1 MFIAF
6 CKFTKMQ
13 MKLGCIIFPLKIGN
27 FTQLGFYNLMA
38 SISDILDQTALSQAD
53 LEQLLQ
59 CEGEE
64 KGLLFRKAAEIKDLY
79 VGKKVYFRG
88 LIEFSNVCEKD
99 CFYCGIRKSNHP
111 VKRYN
116 LNDNEILDAARFA
129 DENNF
134 GSVVLQ
140 SGENSSPVF
149 ADRIENLIKEMKQLS
164 NNRLGITLSVG
175 EQSENVYRQWFE
187 AGAHRYLLRIETSNP
202 MLYRKIHPNNQLHNF
217 EQRLNCLYL
226 LRKIGYQVGTGVM
239 IGLPFQ
245 TTADL
250 ANDLLFFQS
259 FGIDMVGMGP
269 YIEHSQAP
277 LFKFRNQLLPLK
289 GRFELSLKMIAILR
303 ILMKDIN
310 IAAATALQAIDPLGR
325 EKGIK
330 VGANII
336 MPNITPGFYRNDY
349 SLYENKPCVEEE
361 PAQCVGCLDARI
373 ALTDGEIGYGEW
385 GDSIHFK
392 RRKE

>member
-1 MFIAF
+1 M
-6 CKFTKMQ
+6 T
-13 MKLGCIIFPLKIGN
+13 
-27 FTQLGFYNLMA
+27 
-38 SISDILDQTALSQAD
+38 SISTILDQTFFSRTN
-53 LEQLLQ
+53 LEHLLL

-64 KGLLFRKAAEIKDLY
+64 KTLLFRKAAEIKELY

-88 LIEFSNVCEKD
+88 LIEFSNVCDKD
-99 CFYCGIRKSNHP
+99 CFYCGIRKSNDQ

-116 LNDNEILDAARFA
+116 LNDNEILNAARFA

-140 SGENSSPVF
+140 SGENGSPAF
-149 ADRIENLIKEMKQLS
+149 ADRIENLIRQIKHLS
-164 NNRLGITLSVG
+164 NNRLGITLSVW
-175 EQSENVYRQWFE
+175 EQSETVYRRWFE

-202 MLYRKIHPNNQLHNF
+202 ALYRKIHPVNELHNF
-217 EQRLNCLYL
+217 ENRMNCLQL
-226 LRKIGYQVGTGVM
+226 LREIGYQVGTGVM

-245 TTADL
+245 NSADL
-250 ANDLLFFQS
+250 ANDLLFFQK

-269 YIEHSQAP
+269 YIEHSNMP
-277 LFKFRNQLLPLK
+277 LFEFRNLLQPLK
-289 GRFELSLKMIAILR
+289 DRFELSLKMIAILR

-349 SLYENKPCVEEE
+349 SLYENKPCVDKE

-373 ALTDGEIGYGEW
+373 ALADGEIGYGEW
-385 GDSIHFK
+385 GDSLHFK
-392 RRKE
+392 RRNE